1 MIKIDSKVI
10 NAPIRWAGS
19 KKKLLN
25 EMLHAFET
33 DKDVYI
39 EPFLGSGIV
48 LLNVLENQMYR
59 KYYVND
65 INNNLILF
73 YNTLKNDS
81 AQLIKRIEILCREY
95 NGFSNDEEKWD
106 YFYKKRDSF
115 NKNQIRCVTRSALF
129 WFLMKAGYNG
139 VYRVNSKG
147 KFNVP
152 CGKRDKIVCNKEKM
166 EEISKKIQ
174 NVEFSCMDY
183 NLFIDMILEKEK
195 KKSIFMYCDP
205 PYMPETESSQKHIL
219 YTQNGFEH
227 ERFIEYMD
235 EKCSKADISVMISMA
250 ETKNVEQLYKE
261 HVNFNKV
268 KIEEIVRKVN
278 PTKKMKSKEIAF
290 VNYEVDENSMIT
302 P

>member
-1 MIKIDSKVI
+1 MGKIDSKVI

-25 EMLHAFET
+25 EMLHAFEA

-65 INNNLILF
+65 INDNLILF

-81 AQLIKRIEILCREY
+81 DRLIKRIEVLCREY
-95 NGFSNDEEKWD
+95 NRLSNDEEKWN

-115 NKNQIRCVTRSALF
+115 NKKQIRCVTRSALF

-139 VYRVNSKG
+139 VYRVNSNG

-152 CGKRDKIVCNKEKM
+152 CGKRNKIVCNKEKM

-174 NVEFSCMDY
+174 NVEFSCLDY
-183 NLFIDMILEKEK
+183 NVFIDMVLEKEK
-195 KKSIFMYCDP
+195 KKSLFMYCDP
-205 PYMPETESSQKHIL
+205 PYIPETEASQKHIL

-227 ERFIEYMD
+227 EKFIRYVGEICN
-235 EKCSKADISVMISMA
+235 KVDISIMISMA
-250 ETKNVEQLYKE
+250 ETKKVEQIYKE
-261 HVNFNKV
+261 HSYFTKV
-268 KIEEIVRKVN
+268 KIDEIVRMVN

-290 VNYEVDENSMIT
+290 VNYKVNESSVIT
-302 P
+302 

>member
-1 MIKIDSKVI
+1 M
-10 NAPIRWAGS
+10 
-19 KKKLLN
+19 
-25 EMLHAFET
+25 
-33 DKDVYI
+33 
-39 EPFLGSGIV
+39 
-48 LLNVLENQMYR
+48 
-59 KYYVND
+59 
-65 INNNLILF
+65 
-73 YNTLKNDS
+73 
-81 AQLIKRIEILCREY
+81 IKRIEILCREY

-174 NVEFSCMDY
+174 NVEFFCMDY
-183 NLFIDMILEKEK
+183 NLFIDKILEKEK

-235 EKCSKADISVMISMA
+235 EKCCKEDISVMISMA

-278 PTKKMKSKEIAF
+278 PTKKMKSKEVAF

>member
-1 MIKIDSKVI
+1 MGKIDSKVVS
-10 NAPIRWAGS
+10 APIRWAGS

-25 EMLHAFET
+25 EMLHAFEV

-65 INNNLILF
+65 INSNLVLF

-81 AQLIKRIEILCREY
+81 VQLIKRIDTLCREY
-95 NGFSNDEEKWD
+95 NGFCDDEEKWD
-106 YFYKKRDSF
+106 YFYKKRESF
-115 NKNQIRCVTRSALF
+115 NKKQIHNVTRSALF

-174 NVEFSCMDY
+174 NVEFFCMDY
-183 NLFIDMILEKEK
+183 NAFINMILEKEK

-227 ERFIEYMD
+227 EKFMGYID
-235 EKCSKADISVMISMA
+235 EICNGSDISIMISMA
-250 ETKNVEQLYKE
+250 ETESVVQMYKE
-261 HVNFNKV
+261 YSRFAKV
-268 KIEEIVRKVN
+268 KIDEIVRKVN
-278 PTKKMKSKEIAF
+278 PKKQMKSKEIAF
-290 VNYEVDENSMIT
+290 VNYKIDENPVIT

>member
-1 MIKIDSKVI
+1 MGKIDSKVI
-10 NAPIRWAGS
+10 AAPIRWAGS

-25 EMLHAFET
+25 EMLHAFEK
-33 DKDVYI
+33 DNDVYI

-48 LLNVLENQMYR
+48 LLNVLENRMYK

-65 INNNLILF
+65 INDNLILF
-73 YNTLKNDS
+73 YNTLKND
-81 AQLIKRIEILCREY
+81 AIRLIKRIDVLCHEY
-95 NGFSNDEEKWD
+95 NSFANSEEKWD

-115 NKNQIRCVTRSALF
+115 NKKQIRNVTRSALF

-166 EEISKKIQ
+166 EEISRKIQ
-174 NVEFSCMDY
+174 NVEFFCMDY
-183 NLFIDMILEKEK
+183 NLFIDMILEREK

-205 PYMPETESSQKHIL
+205 PYMPETESSEKHIL

-227 ERFIEYMD
+227 KKFMRYMNELHNTSD
-235 EKCSKADISVMISMA
+235 MSIMISMA
-250 ETKNVEQLYKE
+250 ETENLVRMHKE
-261 HVNFNKV
+261 YPHFSKV
-268 KIEEIVRKVN
+268 KIDEIVRKVN
-278 PTKKMKSKEIAF
+278 PIKQMKSKEIVF
-290 VNYEVDENSMIT
+290 VNYRVAKIQ
-302 P
+302 

>member
-1 MIKIDSKVI
+1 MEKIDSKVI
-10 NAPIRWAGS
+10 SAPIRWAGS

-25 EMLHAFET
+25 EMLHAFEA

-65 INNNLILF
+65 INSNLILF

-81 AQLIKRIEILCREY
+81 AQLIKRIETLCREY
-95 NGFSNDEEKWD
+95 NSFPNDEEKWD

-115 NKNQIRCVTRSALF
+115 NKKQIRCVTRSALF

-152 CGKRDKIVCNKEKM
+152 CGKRDKIVCNKKKM

-227 ERFIEYMD
+227 EKFIEYMD
-235 EKCSKADISVMISMA
+235 EICDKFDISVMISMA
-250 ETKNVEQLYKE
+250 ETKTVEQMYKE
-261 HVNFNKV
+261 HLYFGKV
-268 KIEEIVRKVN
+268 KIDEIVRKVN
-278 PTKKMKSKEIAF
+278 PTKKMKSKEVVF
-290 VNYEVDENSMIT
+290 VNYKVDENSVIT

>member
-1 MIKIDSKVI
+1 MEKIDSKVI

-25 EMLHAFET
+25 EMLHAFEA

-81 AQLIKRIEILCREY
+81 AQLIKRIEVLCREY
-95 NGFSNDEEKWD
+95 NSFSDDGEKWD

-115 NKNQIRCVTRSALF
+115 NKKQIRCVTRSALF

-139 VYRVNSKG
+139 V
-147 KFNVP
+147 
-152 CGKRDKIVCNKEKM
+152 IE
-166 EEISKKIQ
+166 
-174 NVEFSCMDY
+174 
-183 NLFIDMILEKEK
+183 LIL
-195 KKSIFMYCDP
+195 
-205 PYMPETESSQKHIL
+205 
-219 YTQNGFEH
+219 
-227 ERFIEYMD
+227 R
-235 EKCSKADISVMISMA
+235 
-250 ETKNVEQLYKE
+250 
-261 HVNFNKV
+261 
-268 KIEEIVRKVN
+268 
-278 PTKKMKSKEIAF
+278 
-290 VNYEVDENSMIT
+290 ENSTFHVANEIK
-302 P
+302 